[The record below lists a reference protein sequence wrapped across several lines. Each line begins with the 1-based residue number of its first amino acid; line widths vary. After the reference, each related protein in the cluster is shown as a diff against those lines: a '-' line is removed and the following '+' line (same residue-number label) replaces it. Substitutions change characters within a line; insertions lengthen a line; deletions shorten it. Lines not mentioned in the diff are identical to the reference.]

1 MVNIQSEA
9 LSSEELAKI
18 EDEWSDSTVVKSLLG
33 HIRYLTDAIIRQ
45 QGEHQGEDH
54 GS

>member
-1 MVNIQSEA
+1 MAMIQSEA

-33 HIRYLTDAIIRQ
+33 HIQYLTDAIIRQ
-45 QGEHQGEDH
+45 QGEQKGEDR